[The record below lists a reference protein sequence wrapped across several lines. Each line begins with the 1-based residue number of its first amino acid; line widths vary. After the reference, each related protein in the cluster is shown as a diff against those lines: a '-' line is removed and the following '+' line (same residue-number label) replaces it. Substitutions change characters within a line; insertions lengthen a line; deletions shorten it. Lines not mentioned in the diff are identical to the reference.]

1 MVDILSKVK
10 EFRSSL
16 NEEMFNLFHE
26 LSHGQKPHTLFISCS
41 DSRVVPEVIT
51 NSKPGELFVV
61 RNIANIVPRYE
72 DDNEVG
78 IPMKAAIEYAVLV
91 LKVQNIVVCGHSSC
105 GGCAAMDFNSV
116 DESIKNVYIHVGLV
130 KDEVISKVG
139 ANEHLGNSRSE
150 VIEKVNVITQIEHLM
165 SYPFIKHKLDN
176 GEIKIFGW
184 YFHIPTAKVFNYNFL
199 TREFEE
205 IKYLA

>member
-10 EFRSSL
+10 EFRASL

-91 LKVQNIVVCGHSSC
+91 LKVQNVVVCGHSSC
-105 GGCAAMDFNSV
+105 GGCAAMYFNSV
-116 DESIKNVYIHVGLV
+116 DESIKNLYIHVGLV

-150 VIEKVNVITQIEHLM
+150 IIEKVNVITQIEHLM
-165 SYPFIKHKLDN
+165 SYLFMKHKLDN

-184 YFHIPTAKVFNYNFL
+184 YFHIPTAKVFNYNSL
-199 TREFEE
+199 TKEFEE
-205 IKYLA
+205 IK

>member
-10 EFRSSL
+10 EFRASL

-72 DDNEVG
+72 DDNEVD

-91 LKVQNIVVCGHSSC
+91 LKVQNVVVCGHSSC
-105 GGCAAMDFNSV
+105 GGCAAMDFNRV

-139 ANEHLGNSRSE
+139 ANEHLVNSRSE
-150 VIEKVNVITQIEHLM
+150 VIEKVNVITQVEHLM
-165 SYPFIKHKLDN
+165 SYPFINHKLDN

-199 TREFEE
+199 TKEFEE
-205 IKYLA
+205 IK